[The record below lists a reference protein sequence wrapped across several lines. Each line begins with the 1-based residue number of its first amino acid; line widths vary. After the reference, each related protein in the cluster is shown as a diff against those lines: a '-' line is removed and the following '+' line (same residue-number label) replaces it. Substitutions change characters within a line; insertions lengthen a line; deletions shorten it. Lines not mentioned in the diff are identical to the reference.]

1 MVAVLRRGRAALSR
15 GLRGREDQRGR
26 LGRDAYTY
34 LHIPI
39 VAGIIIAA
47 VALEL
52 VIAHPDATLT
62 GRQLVALAAG
72 PMLYLAGHLA
82 FRLRMTGT
90 LAPKRIAAIAATAVA
105 VLATSSAP
113 SLLSLTL
120 VTVLLTMLAASETA
134 GRLRRQHG
142 RST

>member
-1 MVAVLRRGRAALSR
+1 
-15 GLRGREDQRGR
+15 
-26 LGRDAYTY
+26 
-34 LHIPI
+34 
-39 VAGIIIAA
+39 
-47 VALEL
+47 
-52 VIAHPDATLT
+52 
-62 GRQLVALAAG
+62 
-72 PMLYLAGHLA
+72 MLYLAGHLA
-82 FRLRMTGT
+82 FRLRMTRT
-90 LAPKRIAAIAATAVA
+90 LAPKRTAAIAATAVA